1 MISPVVFEL
10 LRGTADRAKDQVLA
24 CTPRAA
30 TRRPTPTRSTS
41 RARASRPALV
51 SIPNRYMHSPNELVS
66 LDDVD
71 KTATLLAEVCRE
83 VNAKTDFTAR

>member
-1 MISPVVFEL
+1 M
-10 LRGTADRAKDQVLA
+10 
-24 CTPRAA
+24 
-30 TRRPTPTRSTS
+30 
-41 RARASRPALV
+41 

-83 VNAKTDFTAR
+83 VSDEDGLHGALTHRARHFALDLERRE